1 MYKVLISYSTKGG
14 NTEKLAKAIAK
25 GVESVD
31 NFKAV
36 VKRAKDTTT
45 EDLVEADGII
55 IGSPVYF
62 GTVSAEVK
70 DLIDR
75 SVAVRRKLI
84 NKVGAAFTTSG
95 HLTGGKELTIFSIL
109 AAMLIH
115 EMIIVGDPI
124 EAGGHFGAA
133 CTGTPTPSDENNGE
147 ALGKRVASV
156 INMIKKGDKC

>member
-1 MYKVLISYSTKGG
+1 MFKVLISYSTKGG
-14 NTEKLAKAIAK
+14 NTEKLALAIGR

-31 NFKAV
+31 GFEAV

-45 EDLVEADGII
+45 DDLKQADGIV

-62 GTVSAEVK
+62 GSVSAEVK

-75 SVAVRRKLI
+75 SVSVRRKLI
-84 NKVGAAFTTSG
+84 DKVGAAFTTSG
-95 HLTGGKELTIFSIL
+95 HVTGGKEITLFTII

-124 EAGGHFGAA
+124 EAGGHFGVAA
-133 CTGTPTPSDENNGE
+133 TGAPSASDENNAE
-147 ALGKRVASV
+147 ALGKRVAEV
-156 INMIKKGDKC
+156 IKKVNRNAES